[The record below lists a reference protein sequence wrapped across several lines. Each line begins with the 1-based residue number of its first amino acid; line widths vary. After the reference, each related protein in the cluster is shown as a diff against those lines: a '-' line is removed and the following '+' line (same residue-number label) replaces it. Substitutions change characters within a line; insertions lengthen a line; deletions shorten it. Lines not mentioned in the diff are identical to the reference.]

1 MTVEDIEAV
10 INKWE
15 NEQITLEQVI
25 GKMLVMLREHKKR
38 LLKLEA
44 TPEDKD

>member
-1 MTVEDIEAV
+1 MSVEEIEEV

-15 NEQITLEQVI
+15 NEQITLEQII
-25 GKMLVMLREHKKR
+25 GKMLVMLRDHKKR

-44 TPEDKD
+44 TPKDKR